1 MVDTGIDRIQWMDVL
16 GRFRRLKGS
25 TGTGDE
31 QFNNPTALAVD
42 AVNGWIYVVDQGN
55 HRIQKFDNCLR
66 FLLSWGLQGDGD
78 GQFQAPG
85 DIAID
90 PAGD

>member
-1 MVDTGIDRIQWMDVL
+1 MSWAGS
-16 GRFRRLKGS
+16 GGLKGS
-25 TGTGDE
+25 TSTGDE

-55 HRIQKFDNCLR
+55 HRRQKFDNCLR

-78 GQFQAPG
+78 GQFQTPG